1 MVGIGVAVKAIKT
14 LQHTYVNKLHC
25 SGDLY
30 IMQLP
35 NSIRTKLVPQDAIAP
50 STVADLIAPFDPT
63 PAFLVELLQATEAH
77 KGDLYGVYPLLVE
90 NLDLLEANFI
100 YVLRNWATLTLS
112 IVSQGEAQRIADVL
126 VDLAGIIWGLPEG
139 DGDINL
145 EIAIACC
152 EIALQVYTREDY
164 PNQWATVHQ
173 NLALAYNTRTHGNA
187 VDNTRRAYAHY
198 YQAQQIFTWQTFP
211 QEWRLIPHISFI

>member
-1 MVGIGVAVKAIKT
+1 
-14 LQHTYVNKLHC
+14 
-25 SGDLY
+25 
-30 IMQLP
+30 MQLP
-35 NSIRTKLVPQDAIAP
+35 NSITTEVVTQGSIAEGAG
-50 STVADLIAPFDPT
+50 VEMLAAFDPT
-63 PAFLVELLQATEAH
+63 PVFLVELLQTTQAN
-77 KGDLYGVYPLLVE
+77 KGDLYGVYPLLAE

-112 IVSQGEAQRIADVL
+112 IVSPEEATGIADVL

-152 EIALQVYTREDY
+152 EIALQVYNRDED

-173 NLALAYNTRTHGNA
+173 NMALAYSTRSHGSG
-187 VDNTRRAYAHY
+187 VENTRRAYAHY
-198 YQAQQIFTWQTFP
+198 YQAQQVFTWQTFP
-211 QEWRLIPHISFI
+211 QEWRLIPHIAFV

>member
-1 MVGIGVAVKAIKT
+1 MVGIGVAVKAT
-14 LQHTYVNKLHC
+14 TVLQHTYASKPHC
-25 SGDLY
+25 SGDLS

-35 NSIRTKLVPQDAIAP
+35 NSITTEIVPQGA
-50 STVADLIAPFDPT
+50 IAPFDPT
-63 PAFLVELLQATEAH
+63 PVFLVELLQATQAN
-77 KGDLYGVYPLLVE
+77 KGDLYGVYPLLAE

-112 IVSQGEAQRIADVL
+112 IVSPEEATRIADVL

-152 EIALQVYTREDY
+152 EIALQVYNRDEY

-173 NLALAYNTRTHGNA
+173 NLALSYSTRTHGNG
-187 VDNTRRAYAHY
+187 VENTRRAYAHY
-198 YQAQQIFTWQTFP
+198 YQAQEVFTWQTFP
-211 QEWRLIPHISFI
+211 QEWRLIPHIAFI

>member
-1 MVGIGVAVKAIKT
+1 
-14 LQHTYVNKLHC
+14 
-25 SGDLY
+25 
-30 IMQLP
+30 MQLP
-35 NSIRTKLVPQDAIAP
+35 NSITTEFVPQAGIAQG
-50 STVADLIAPFDPT
+50 AAAEIIAPFDPT
-63 PAFLVELLQATEAH
+63 PVFLVELLQATEAN
-77 KGDLYGVYPLLVE
+77 KGDLYGVYPLLAE

-112 IVSQGEAQRIADVL
+112 IVSLEEAARIADVL

-152 EIALQVYTREDY
+152 EIALQVYTREEY

-173 NLALAYNTRTHGNA
+173 NLALAYSTRSHGSGVENTRS
-187 VDNTRRAYAHY
+187 AYAHY
-198 YQAQQIFTWQTFP
+198 YQAQQVFTWQTFP
-211 QEWRLIPHISFI
+211 QEWRLIPHFAFI